1 MAMID
6 PGTILTDYDLR
17 DATYKLRSAGFHV
30 ETMKR
35 TICAY
40 KGERCYG
47 FAARHGRFS
56 RETITRAIE
65 DNAS

>member
-1 MAMID
+1 MID
-6 PGTILTDYDLR
+6 PSTILTDYDLR
-17 DATYKLRSAGFHV
+17 TAANTLRGAGFHI

-56 RETITRAIE
+56 RESINRAIE
-65 DNAS
+65 DNSA